1 MANHIYRIFWA
12 VFLTVAGVFLLS
24 LQKVHPAD
32 SYHVFLDLTKSNGA
46 VHFESSEAEED
57 TLSFCC
63 PLPSVQAAQPTLA
76 VSGQLPSKVWADGRL
91 IPVPESCE
99 TFDIDSETWFLIPL
113 SQEEESSFS
122 CLELQFRPF
131 TAAPVL
137 KCQEF
142 FGEYVL
148 SETPRICFGS
158 RNALLSNLAMSGS
171 LHIVASAVLFFVAF
185 IILAAGSV
193 FRYVYKIQTY
203 IFSIG
208 FCFFGYGVWILCESS
223 LALSILDG
231 CSIDIIKCV
240 SIFIIPVL
248 LYRYIRLKFPRV
260 YPGIFT
266 FLCLFH
272 FAVLLSA
279 VLAMME
285 GSVPFYRLEQSLWFL
300 FICTLIV
307 CICFLSA
314 EVSEN
319 KSLHTVY
326 IGILIIF
333 FTFFIYLLFY
343 NFQPMVAIRSLVIGS
358 VCLILYNFSIFIP
371 ETARIYRQSLERKS
385 LEQQLNEQVRHYK
398 QIESRDEQYRRLHH
412 DMKHHW
418 QVVQTLLSEGKS
430 PEVLD
435 YVSRIQDQLA
445 SPARRCIINTGNPFL
460 DAVLTSKLEQASE
473 ADIQTDTEIMV
484 IKNMNIDMAD
494 CSIIFGNILD
504 NAIEACRLI
513 RSPEQRRISVKLL
526 YKKNMLVC
534 GFCNSMNQE
543 IPLRSGFPTTKASPE
558 QHGLGLSNIREA
570 VTKYGGNLNIRA
582 EQGRFEVPLCCS
594 ACRRKRKAFS
604 RPAYA
609 QGNFSPGILF
619 PLFSLHFSRCLQHFP
634 FFTAVIYYNTD
645 RSNDSDGLK
654 GGSICTI
661 QMIPLE
667 RSRKPWRSC
676 LPSWRTRSSG
686 KWEMKRG
693 RLPSGG
699 QSGALPI

>member
-1 MANHIYRIFWA
+1 
-12 VFLTVAGVFLLS
+12 
-24 LQKVHPAD
+24 
-32 SYHVFLDLTKSNGA
+32 
-46 VHFESSEAEED
+46 
-57 TLSFCC
+57 
-63 PLPSVQAAQPTLA
+63 
-76 VSGQLPSKVWADGRL
+76 
-91 IPVPESCE
+91 
-99 TFDIDSETWFLIPL
+99 
-113 SQEEESSFS
+113 
-122 CLELQFRPF
+122 
-131 TAAPVL
+131 
-137 KCQEF
+137 
-142 FGEYVL
+142 
-148 SETPRICFGS
+148 
-158 RNALLSNLAMSGS
+158 MSGS

-460 DAVLTSKLEQASE
+460 DAILTSKLEQASE
-473 ADIQTDTEIMV
+473 AGIQMDTEIMV
-484 IKNMNIDMAD
+484 VKNMNINMID
-494 CSIIFGNILD
+494 CGIIFGNILD
-504 NAIEACRLI
+504 NAIEACQLI
-513 RSPEQRRISVKLL
+513 KNQEQRKISVKLL

-570 VTKYGGNLNIRA
+570 VTKYGGNVNIRA
-582 EQGRFEVPLCCS
+582 EQGRFEVS
-594 ACRRKRKAFS
+594 FV
-604 RPAYA
+604 
-609 QGNFSPGILF
+609 LF
-619 PLFSLHFSRCLQHFP
+619 G
-634 FFTAVIYYNTD
+634 V
-645 RSNDSDGLK
+645 
-654 GGSICTI
+654 
-661 QMIPLE
+661 
-667 RSRKPWRSC
+667 
-676 LPSWRTRSSG
+676 
-686 KWEMKRG
+686 
-693 RLPSGG
+693 
-699 QSGALPI
+699 

>member
-12 VFLTVAGVFLLS
+12 VFLTMAGVFLLS

-570 VTKYGGNLNIRA
+570 VTKYGGNVNIRA

>member
-1 MANHIYRIFWA
+1 MANRIYRIFWVFFLA
-12 VFLTVAGVFLLS
+12 VSGVFLLS
-24 LQKVHPAD
+24 LQNERPTD
-32 SYHVFLDLTKSNGA
+32 SYHVFLDLTKSSGA

-76 VSGQLPSKVWADGRL
+76 VSGQLPSEIWADGRK
-91 IPVPESCE
+91 IPVPDSCE
-99 TFDIDSETWFLIPL
+99 TFALDSETWFLIPL
-113 SQEEESSFS
+113 SQKEESSFS
-122 CLELQFRPF
+122 RLRLQFEPLQ
-131 TAAPVL
+131 TAPSL
-137 KCQEF
+137 LFRESC
-142 FGEYVL
+142 GEYIL

-171 LHIVASAVLFFVAF
+171 LHIVAAAVLFFVAF
-185 IILAAGSV
+185 VILAAGFV
-193 FRYVYKIQTY
+193 FQYVYKIQTY

-208 FCFFGYGVWILCESS
+208 FCFFGYGIWILCESS
-223 LALSILDG
+223 LALSVLDG
-231 CSIDIIKCV
+231 FSIDMIKCV

-266 FLCLFH
+266 FLYLFH
-272 FAVLLSA
+272 FVVLLSA
-279 VLAMME
+279 VLAMMA
-285 GSVPFYRLEQSLWFL
+285 GSLPFYRLEQSLWFL

-319 KSLHTVY
+319 KPLHTVY

-358 VCLILYNFSIFIP
+358 VCLILYNFSIFVP

-385 LEQQLNEQVRHYK
+385 LEQQLNEQVRHYR
-398 QIESRDEQYRRLHH
+398 QMETRDEQFRRLHH

-418 QVVQTLLSEGKS
+418 QTVQTLLSEGKS
-430 PEVLD
+430 REVLD
-435 YVSRIQDQLA
+435 YVARIQEQL
-445 SPARRCIINTGNPFL
+445 SPPARRCIINTGNPFL

-534 GFCNSMNQE
+534 GFSNSMNQDV
-543 IPLRSGFPTTKASPE
+543 PVRAGFPTTKSSPE
-558 QHGLGLSNIREA
+558 QHGLGLSTVREA
-570 VTKYGGNLNIRA
+570 AAKYGGNLNIRA
-582 EQGRFEVPLCCS
+582 EQGRFEVS
-594 ACRRKRKAFS
+594 FV
-604 RPAYA
+604 
-609 QGNFSPGILF
+609 LF
-619 PLFSLHFSRCLQHFP
+619 G
-634 FFTAVIYYNTD
+634 V
-645 RSNDSDGLK
+645 
-654 GGSICTI
+654 
-661 QMIPLE
+661 
-667 RSRKPWRSC
+667 
-676 LPSWRTRSSG
+676 
-686 KWEMKRG
+686 
-693 RLPSGG
+693 
-699 QSGALPI
+699 

>member
-460 DAVLTSKLEQASE
+460 DAILTSKLEQASE
-473 ADIQTDTEIMV
+473 AGIQTDTEIMV
-484 IKNMNIDMAD
+484 VKNMNINMID
-494 CSIIFGNILD
+494 CGIIFGNILD
-504 NAIEACRLI
+504 NAIEACQLI
-513 RSPEQRRISVKLL
+513 KSQEQRKISVKLL

-570 VTKYGGNLNIRA
+570 VTKYGGNVNIRA
-582 EQGRFEVPLCCS
+582 EQGRFEVS
-594 ACRRKRKAFS
+594 FV
-604 RPAYA
+604 
-609 QGNFSPGILF
+609 LF
-619 PLFSLHFSRCLQHFP
+619 G
-634 FFTAVIYYNTD
+634 V
-645 RSNDSDGLK
+645 
-654 GGSICTI
+654 
-661 QMIPLE
+661 
-667 RSRKPWRSC
+667 
-676 LPSWRTRSSG
+676 
-686 KWEMKRG
+686 
-693 RLPSGG
+693 
-699 QSGALPI
+699 